1 MAEKS
6 NAALLYEIIDT
17 LTDEEFKE
25 LLDTLAI
32 SDKVDNKEI
41 SEYLPASLFNWTKID
56 VDDTIEIDGE
66 TWQILDEYGGN
77 YITLMKSKSRK
88 HLPYVVA
95 EVKRTG
101 PGKYSMTNDHYF
113 NDVDSANDF
122 ANDQIRKKI
131 AKEQEEVDERV
142 KAIQERL
149 ETLRRKRKIQE
160 KLNAARNAK
169 ESKSK
174 EDEIRARIQ
183 ERLEVARRKKAIQER
198 ITKLRNSK

>member
-131 AKEQEEVDERV
+131 AKEQEEEEVDERV

-149 ETLRRKRKIQE
+149 EALRRKRKIQE
-160 KLNAARNAK
+160 KLDAAHK
-169 ESKSK
+169 SKSK